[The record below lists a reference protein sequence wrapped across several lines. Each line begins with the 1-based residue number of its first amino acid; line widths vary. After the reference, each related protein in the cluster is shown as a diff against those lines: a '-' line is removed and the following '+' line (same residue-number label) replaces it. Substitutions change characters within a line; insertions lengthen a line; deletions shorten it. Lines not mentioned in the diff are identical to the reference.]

1 MYSYILRRIF
11 QAIPVLIGATSIVF
25 LLVYMAP
32 GNVVENM
39 MGQRASKE
47 SREQLRH
54 ELGLDK
60 PVYIQYLN
68 YMGGLLKGNLGRS
81 WFTGRKVSE
90 SISSNLPYTIQLA
103 VAAILITII
112 IGIGVGL
119 ISSIW
124 RGSVWDHLS
133 RIFALFFISN
143 PIFVFAILVIV
154 LFAVKLAW
162 FPASGVGQGFGISSI
177 GYLILPGIV
186 LGSRSAAFIARVT
199 RASMLEVLGKIYVT
213 AAYAKGL
220 SKWVVILKHV
230 MKNALIPVITILG
243 LNFGDLLTGALITEY
258 VFARPG
264 IGQLAIQSIS
274 TRDLPI
280 LMGVIVFV
288 TIVFVLANL
297 AVDILYSFLDPRIR
311 YD

>member
-1 MYSYILRRIF
+1 MYSYIIRRLL
-11 QAIPVLIGATSIVF
+11 QAIPVLLGATSIVF
-25 LLVYMAP
+25 LLVYLAP
-32 GNVVENM
+32 GDVVESM

-60 PVYIQYLN
+60 PVYIQYVN
-68 YMGGLLKGNLGRS
+68 YMGGLFAGNLGRS

-90 SISSNLPYTIQLA
+90 SISGALPYTIQLA
-103 VAAILITII
+103 VAAIIITII

-133 RIFALFFISN
+133 RIFALLFISN
-143 PIFVFAILVIV
+143 PIFVLAILMIV
-154 LFAVKLAW
+154 LFAVKLSW
-162 FPASGVGQGFGISSI
+162 FPASGVGQGFGLGSLW
-177 GYLILPGIV
+177 YLILPGIV

-213 AAYAKGL
+213 TAYAKGL
-220 SKWVVILKHV
+220 SKPIVILKHV

-258 VFARPG
+258 IFARPG
-264 IGQLAIQSIS
+264 IGQLAIQSIG

-288 TIVFVLANL
+288 TVIFVLANL
-297 AVDILYSFLDPRIR
+297 VVDILYSFLDPRIR